1 VDDSVIEVRGVGKRY
16 VLGEQQAAY
25 GSLRDSLASAVRP
38 RRGAARAE
46 LWALRD
52 IDLTVREGEAL
63 GIIGHNGAG
72 KSTLLKILSR
82 ITDPSVGMLRTRGRM
97 GTLLE
102 VGTGFHPELTGREN
116 VFLSGAVMGM
126 TRREIRRQYDAIV
139 AFAGVEPY
147 LETPLKR
154 YSSGMQLR
162 LAFAVAAHL
171 EPELM
176 LVDEILAVGDV
187 EFQRRCVQRMS
198 RLRHD
203 GRTVVFVS
211 HDLGSITR
219 LCSRAI
225 WVDHGRIVADGAPA
239 DVVARY
245 YASLTGG
252 DGEARFA
259 VRDVVGVTHIGLVDD
274 DGRPIAQPV
283 RGEPFTIQARVV
295 AAADVPH
302 LDIAMHVVSESGT
315 LVFSETW
322 SDQPDLPELIGG
334 PGEYL
339 VRLRIPP
346 LLRAGDYV
354 LGLWLGS
361 RSSNY
366 FDDDGAL
373 GFSVVPQAG
382 DRQEVLTR
390 NRAVQPDVGWS
401 RGRAGDH
408 VPVAGLTEAP

>member
-1 VDDSVIEVRGVGKRY
+1 
-16 VLGEQQAAY
+16 
-25 GSLRDSLASAVRP
+25 
-38 RRGAARAE
+38 
-46 LWALRD
+46 
-52 IDLTVREGEAL
+52 
-63 GIIGHNGAG
+63 
-72 KSTLLKILSR
+72 
-82 ITDPSVGMLRTRGRM
+82 
-97 GTLLE
+97 
-102 VGTGFHPELTGREN
+102 
-116 VFLSGAVMGM
+116 
-126 TRREIRRQYDAIV
+126 
-139 AFAGVEPY
+139 VEEY
-147 LETPLKR
+147 LDTPLKR

-198 RLRHD
+198 RLSHE

-239 DVVARY
+239 DVVADY
-245 YASLTGG
+245 YASLMGG
-252 DGEARFA
+252 GGEARFDL
-259 VRDVVGVTHIGLVDD
+259 RDAVGVTHIGLVDD
-274 DGRPIAQPV
+274 DGAPIARPV

-295 AAADVPH
+295 AATDVPH
-302 LDIAMHVVSESGT
+302 LDIAMHVVSENGT

-322 SDQPDLPELIGG
+322 SDQPDLPQLITG
-334 PGEYL
+334 PGEYH

-373 GFSVVPQAG
+373 GFSVVPQPG
-382 DRQEVLTR
+382 DRQEVLAR
-390 NRAVQPDVGWS
+390 KRAVQPAVGWS
-401 RGRAGDH
+401 SVREGDLAPVRAMTE
-408 VPVAGLTEAP
+408 VP